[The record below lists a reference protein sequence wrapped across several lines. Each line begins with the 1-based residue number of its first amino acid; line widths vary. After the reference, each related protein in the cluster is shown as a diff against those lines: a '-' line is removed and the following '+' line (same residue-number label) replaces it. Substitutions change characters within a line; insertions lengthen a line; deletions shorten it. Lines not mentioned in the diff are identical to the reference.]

1 PVLSVAEAF
10 GPSVPA
16 SRMHKRLDHET
27 AGRAFTKAYAT
38 LGDPRGTVKTLA
50 GVARAEIPGPVHLDL
65 FDEAGGVLHERIAP
79 DPAADDSDRALS
91 ELGAQVARSE
101 RPVVIAGSLAVRR
114 PWGRRLAPL
123 RVPVFTTLAAKGV
136 LDETTPFAAGVFTGD
151 GRARSP
157 EAIILAEADLVVGLG
172 LRNLEVLSVKPFPC
186 ALAVVDVV
194 GGPLADGFAP

>member
-1 PVLSVAEAF
+1 
-10 GPSVPA
+10 
-16 SRMHKRLDHET
+16 
-27 AGRAFTKAYAT
+27 
-38 LGDPRGTVKTLA
+38 
-50 GVARAEIPGPVHLDL
+50 
-65 FDEAGGVLHERIAP
+65 P

-114 PWGRRLAPL
+114 PWGRRLATL

-194 GGPLADGFAP
+194 GGPLADGFAPSALCRTSGDDAFDDILDALSVKEWGVERLAKATAG